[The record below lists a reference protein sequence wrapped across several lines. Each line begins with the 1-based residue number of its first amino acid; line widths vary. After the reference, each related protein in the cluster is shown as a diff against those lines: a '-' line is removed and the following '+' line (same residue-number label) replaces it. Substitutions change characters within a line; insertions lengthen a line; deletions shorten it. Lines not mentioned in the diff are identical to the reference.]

1 MANVSI
7 YQYYDNDPQ
16 KKTVTLIPKIS
27 DKKKYSEVQLTV
39 AMLWDFSLYF

>member
-1 MANVSI
+1 MANVNI

-27 DKKKYSEVQLTV
+27 DKKKIL
-39 AMLWDFSLYF
+39 